1 MATKH
6 TPAPGEADKLIA
18 HQSRL
23 LKAPRIAAHYHR
35 LAEQGRAAN
44 WSLED
49 YLAAVL
55 AVESNARAE
64 SGARQRIRYAGSR
77 RSRRSPISTSPPNPM
92 STALRSPASRLAV
105 GWPKPATSCC

>member
-1 MATKH
+1 MAAAKRISV
-6 TPAPGEADKLIA
+6 PGEVDKLVA

-23 LKAPRIAAHYHR
+23 LKAPRIAGHYDRH
-35 LAEQGRAAN
+35 AEQGRAAG

-64 SGARQRIRYAGSR
+64 SGARQTRRRRGLILQGNSIFPIDDHLVGDGAGR
-77 RSRRSPISTSPPNPM
+77 RQNPLGPVRRH
-92 STALRSPASRLAV
+92 
-105 GWPKPATSCC
+105 KEE